1 MRYIFIC
8 TVFIFLAACSSFQL
22 STETPLD
29 QSQDQALNQVTS
41 NKEKPVQQEN
51 IELTAPL
58 EKPNK
63 SPKTQAILP
72 LHNLNS
78 NDKNIDANITVK
90 KLTAPH
96 IDNFVSLLPKINI
109 NETKQHKKD
118 THDIN
123 SLVDQFF
130 KFDTQPS
137 LNIETSDFS
146 DYGFITPSN
155 DLEIRVNNELRELRT
170 VEIPVTN
177 SPDILKR
184 VRAHFKLDLSL
195 DNRRIK
201 NQLNWYVRNPN
212 YLDRVFKRSARYL
225 HYVVE
230 EVIKRDLPMELALL
244 PFVESAYDPF
254 AYSHGRASGLWQFI
268 PGTGK
273 IYGLHQNWWYDG
285 RRDFIASTQG
295 AIKYL
300 RYLHKYFDGDWLLA
314 LAAYNSGEGR
324 VRRAMKNNARK
335 NKPTDFWSLDLP
347 KETRAY
353 VPKLLALADIIKRP
367 EQFNLSLYEIANE
380 EVISQVDIKSQ
391 LDLAKA
397 ASLADLSLTEL
408 QRLNPGFN
416 RWSTDPD
423 GPHRLL
429 LPKHKIESFE
439 QNLAKLTKDERLA
452 WQRYKIKNGDN
463 LGYIANKFHTS
474 IDLIRQINGIKGN
487 QIRAGQHLLIPV
499 AAKSLDSYILSQD
512 QRIAKKQAR
521 PQKGSKITH
530 TVVSG
535 DNLWDI
541 GRHYKV
547 NGKSI
552 AKWNGFAPRDTLKLG
567 QKLVIWQKSSSSNKR
582 AETARIN
589 SGIEQSIMRN
599 ITYKVRSGD
608 SFARIAD
615 KFNVRISDIE
625 RWNSLSRNKYLQPGQ
640 KLKLSVDVTNNI

>member
-1 MRYIFIC
+1 MKYFLFPAFILLSGCQSTLLSQESTKEENSTNQAEYIASITDINQALLTDENIDVIHPVDDVDFS
-8 TVFIFLAACSSFQL
+8 LSSTDSLMQNNNDVWQHIREQL
-22 STETPLD
+22 SFNVPENNRIVMQRNWYAKHP
-29 QSQDQALNQVTS
+29 SYLNRVA
-41 NKEKPVQQEN
+41 KRAEPFLYYIVE
-51 IELTAPL
+51 EL
-58 EKPNK
+58 EK
-63 SPKTQAILP
+63 
-72 LHNLNS
+72 
-78 NDKNIDANITVK
+78 
-90 KLTAPH
+90 
-96 IDNFVSLLPKINI
+96 
-109 NETKQHKKD
+109 
-118 THDIN
+118 
-123 SLVDQFF
+123 
-130 KFDTQPS
+130 
-137 LNIETSDFS
+137 
-146 DYGFITPSN
+146 
-155 DLEIRVNNELRELRT
+155 NN
-170 VEIPVTN
+170 VPV
-177 SPDILKR
+177 
-184 VRAHFKLDLSL
+184 
-195 DNRRIK
+195 
-201 NQLNWYVRNPN
+201 
-212 YLDRVFKRSARYL
+212 
-225 HYVVE
+225 
-230 EVIKRDLPMELALL
+230 ELALL
-244 PFVESAYDPF
+244 PIVESAFDPF
-254 AYSHGRASGLWQFI
+254 AYSHGRASGMWQFV
-268 PGTGK
+268 PGTGTRFGMK
-273 IYGLHQNWWYDG
+273 QNWWYDG
-285 RRDFIASTQG
+285 RRDVIASTEG
-295 AIKYL
+295 AIKYMK
-300 RYLHKYFDGDWLLA
+300 YLHKFFDGDWLLA

-324 VRRAMKNNARK
+324 VQRAVRK
-335 NKPTDFWSLDLP
+335 NKSQGKNIDFWSLDLP
-347 KETRAY
+347 KETKAY

-367 EQFNLSLYEIANE
+367 EHFNLNLYEIANK
-380 EVISQVDIKSQ
+380 EVISQVNIKSQ

-397 ASLADLSLTEL
+397 ASLADLSLAEL

-439 QNLAKLTKDERLA
+439 KNLAKLNKSDRLA

-463 LGYIANKFHTS
+463 LGYIANKFHTG
-474 IDLIRQINGIKGN
+474 IDLIRQVNGISGN
-487 QIRAGQHLLIPV
+487 QIRAGNHLLIPV

-521 PQKGSKITH
+521 PQQGLKVTH

-547 NGKSI
+547 NSSKI

-589 SGIEQSIMRN
+589 SSVEQAIMRN